1 MAASKI
7 LKESFDAIRKAFAD
21 KMNRSGEELFGESI
35 SSDSVLP
42 KISDL
47 QSFRNTKQFQTVKES
62 VLPEIQSK
70 LSQGIGPRV
79 NIDDSVIDSNVAE
92 IFDTDVYGSFPASDM
107 WEDFSKK
114 EISNM
119 VNELKANKNLPNEEI
134 VDYFDL
140 IGGADRDTLDLVEYL
155 VNE

>member
-35 SSDSVLP
+35 SYDSVLP